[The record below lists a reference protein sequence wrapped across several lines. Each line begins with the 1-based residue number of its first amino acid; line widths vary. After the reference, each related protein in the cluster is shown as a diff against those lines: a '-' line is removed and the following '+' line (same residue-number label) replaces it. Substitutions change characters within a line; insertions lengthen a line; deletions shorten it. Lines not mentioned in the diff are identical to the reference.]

1 MTYQPVREVGVR
13 VDQGEITRR
22 LQAAGEVR
30 RAAGMW
36 VVWRAP
42 RSRGVNRPKA
52 AVLCAGKVLAKA
64 GDSLLTVERD
74 RVRVF
79 EAWVL
84 PASYP
89 LQELWPR
96 DEGKGFRALEMKEAQ
111 RVLGE
116 IISRGEKLG

>member
-1 MTYQPVREVGVR
+1 M
-13 VDQGEITRR
+13 DQSEITRR

-42 RSRGVNRPKA
+42 RSRGVNRPQA
-52 AVLCAGKVLAKA
+52 AVLCAGKVLSKS
-64 GDSLLTVERD
+64 GEWLLTVQRD
-74 RVRVF
+74 RVRAF

-84 PASYP
+84 PATYP
-89 LQELWPR
+89 LEELWPR
-96 DEGKGFRALEMKEAQ
+96 QEGAAGFRALEMKEAQ

-116 IISRGEKLG
+116 IISRGECSGGERGGRSS

>member
-1 MTYQPVREVGVR
+1 M
-13 VDQGEITRR
+13 DQGEITRR

-64 GDSLLTVERD
+64 GDRLITVAQD
-74 RVRVF
+74 RVRAF

-96 DEGKGFRALEMKEAQ
+96 DEMGFRALEMREAQ